1 MLFIKSLY
9 GNDLMNS
16 QILCRCAKLY
26 RSKIGAAKM
35 KNAIVAKKCI
45 IKERRSIKLRRFIF
59 YRRNKR

>member
-35 KNAIVAKKCI
+35 KNAIVAKNVLLK
-45 IKERRSIKLRRFIF
+45 
-59 YRRNKR
+59 NGVV

>member
-26 RSKIGAAKM
+26 RSKIGAAKNE
-35 KNAIVAKKCI
+35 KNAIVAKKM
-45 IKERRSIKLRRFIF
+45 
-59 YRRNKR
+59 YY

>member
-16 QILCRCAKLY
+16 QILCRCTKLY

-35 KNAIVAKKCI
+35 KK
-45 IKERRSIKLRRFIF
+45 
-59 YRRNKR
+59 RNICEKMYY

>member
-26 RSKIGAAKM
+26 RSKIGAA
-35 KNAIVAKKCI
+35 IVAKKCI